1 MPFEENKKSY
11 MDTLFSIST
20 LLKRWY
26 TETHRKDVN
35 KNYMINSLTGWIKK
49 LEDSKHKIMMPRNIS
64 IGAVLEAMIRSNS
77 TRVRFVPL
85 PGEALGF
92 GDLLGIHNTESGLCA
107 RNALLCCE
115 PVQLGR
121 LGLFL
126 LSTSGVFVEG
136 LIHVSCFWI
145 LIQN

>member
-49 LEDSKHKIMMPRNIS
+49 LEDLKHKIMM
-64 IGAVLEAMIRSNS
+64 
-77 TRVRFVPL
+77 
-85 PGEALGF
+85 
-92 GDLLGIHNTESGLCA
+92 
-107 RNALLCCE
+107 
-115 PVQLGR
+115 GR
-121 LGLFL
+121 DK
-126 LSTSGVFVEG
+126 
-136 LIHVSCFWI
+136 
-145 LIQN
+145 